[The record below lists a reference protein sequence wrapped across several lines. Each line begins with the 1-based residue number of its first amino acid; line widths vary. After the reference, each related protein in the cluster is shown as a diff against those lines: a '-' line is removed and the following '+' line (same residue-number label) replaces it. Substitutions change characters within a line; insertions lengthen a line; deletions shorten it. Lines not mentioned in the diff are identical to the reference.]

1 MIRFSVLFLMTVG
14 SLPLCPQDR
23 QPPQEILDHALH
35 LADLYNW
42 DDAGKGFAEAEKMF
56 LAAGDQRNA
65 LYARLGRIRS
75 TVGQGALVET
85 SAQLAS
91 ELDNNP
97 LLQTDKQ
104 LRLFCLIVKGDID
117 GEIDAGAMLE
127 DWERVQD
134 LATELNDKKWQYRA
148 LAQPGVAAFYN
159 GDLTTA
165 RKNVASALAAATKN
179 NDAGAQVRLLTT
191 LGLGL
196 HESHM
201 DEEALTYFDNALKI
215 ASTVPDIGYP
225 FATKEAILQG
235 LIDVKRDDA
244 AQQLADEVLAQA
256 RQNHPPEA
264 EAVVLTLEA
273 RIAMQRHDGLQ

>member
-42 DDAGKGFAEAEKMF
+42 DAAGKGFAQAEKMF
-56 LAAGDQRNA
+56 LAIGDQRNA

-75 TVGQGALVET
+75 IVGQRALAKT

-117 GEIDAGAMLE
+117 GEIDAGAMFE

-134 LATELNDKKWQYRA
+134 LATELNVTWIMRR
-148 LAQPGVAAFYN
+148 N
-159 GDLTTA
+159 
-165 RKNVASALAAATKN
+165 
-179 NDAGAQVRLLTT
+179 
-191 LGLGL
+191 
-196 HESHM
+196 
-201 DEEALTYFDNALKI
+201 
-215 ASTVPDIGYP
+215 
-225 FATKEAILQG
+225 
-235 LIDVKRDDA
+235 
-244 AQQLADEVLAQA
+244 
-256 RQNHPPEA
+256 
-264 EAVVLTLEA
+264 
-273 RIAMQRHDGLQ
+273 